1 MVIHFSFVTY
11 PHLWTLLISNSLLSI
26 MKASLALVSWLYLTY
41 PHIPDKA
48 RMNNHQAS
56 YLVSICLIFVKQ
68 TQIIFKCVTCRS
80 LHGRLGEQKIANLPF
95 ARTTETSPFTCCGVD
110 MFGRF
115 YIKEKI
121 SEFKRYRAMF
131 VCLASRAVHI
141 EVTHQIN
148 TDSFI
153 QVLQRMIARRGN
165 VRLIKS
171 DNGTNF
177 LGAESKLKRVF
188 LGMDNKEIS

>member
-1 MVIHFSFVTY
+1 MLNFCDA
-11 PHLWTLLISNSLLSI
+11 NS
-26 MKASLALVSWLYLTY
+26 KT
-41 PHIPDKA
+41 
-48 RMNNHQAS
+48 R
-56 YLVSICLIFVKQ
+56 
-68 TQIIFKCVTCRS
+68 QIIFKCVTCRS
-80 LHGRLGEQKIANLPF
+80 LHGRLGEQNIANLPF
-95 ARTTETSPFTCCGVD
+95 ERTTEVPPFTYCGVD
-110 MFGRF
+110 MFGPF

-153 QVLQRMIARRGN
+153 QVLRRMIATRGN
-165 VRLIKS
+165 VKLIKS
-171 DNGTNF
+171 DNDTNF

-188 LGMDNKEIS
+188 LGMDNKEIGQFLQDKGADRIKLHRNTPAACHVSGVCE

>member
-1 MVIHFSFVTY
+1 M
-11 PHLWTLLISNSLLSI
+11 
-26 MKASLALVSWLYLTY
+26 
-41 PHIPDKA
+41 
-48 RMNNHQAS
+48 
-56 YLVSICLIFVKQ
+56 
-68 TQIIFKCVTCRS
+68 
-80 LHGRLGEQKIANLPF
+80 ANLPCE
-95 ARTTETSPFTCCGVD
+95 RTTEAPPFTYCSID
-110 MFGRF
+110 MFGSF
-115 YIKEKI
+115 YIKEKR
-121 SEFKRYRAMF
+121 SELKRYGAMF

>member
-1 MVIHFSFVTY
+1 
-11 PHLWTLLISNSLLSI
+11 
-26 MKASLALVSWLYLTY
+26 
-41 PHIPDKA
+41 
-48 RMNNHQAS
+48 MNNHQAS
-56 YLVSICLIFVKQ
+56 YLVSTCLIFVKQ
-68 TQIIFKCVTCRS
+68 TQIIFKRVTCRS

-95 ARTTETSPFTCCGVD
+95 ERTTETSPFTYCGVD